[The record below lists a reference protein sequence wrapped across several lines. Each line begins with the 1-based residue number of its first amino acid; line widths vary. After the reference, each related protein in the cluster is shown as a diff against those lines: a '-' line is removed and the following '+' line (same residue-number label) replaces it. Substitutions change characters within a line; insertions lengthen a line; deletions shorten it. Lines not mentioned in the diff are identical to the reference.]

1 VRTAAGETE
10 MFTVREPEA
19 AATLIRNELAGSAE
33 IG

>member
-1 VRTAAGETE
+1 